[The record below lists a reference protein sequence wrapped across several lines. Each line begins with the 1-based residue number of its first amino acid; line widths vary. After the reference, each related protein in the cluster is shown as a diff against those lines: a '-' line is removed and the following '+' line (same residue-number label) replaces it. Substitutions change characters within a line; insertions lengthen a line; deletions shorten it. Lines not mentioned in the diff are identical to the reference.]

1 MLELAA
7 KGGAR
12 RPRLRADNVAH
23 RHSFDG
29 EARATALQPKLHP
42 ELQPRASSQH
52 TKPGRSRPAAP
63 RAPKHHP

>member
-12 RPRLRADNVAH
+12 RPRPHKQPRADNAAH

-29 EARATALQPKLHP
+29 EARATALQP
-42 ELQPRASSQH
+42 RASNQH
-52 TKPGRSRPAAP
+52 PPTPQPAP
-63 RAPKHHP
+63 TNPSPTCS

>member
-12 RPRLRADNVAH
+12 RPRLRADNAAH

-29 EARATALQPKLHP
+29 EARATALQP
-42 ELQPRASSQH
+42 ELQPEL
-52 TKPGRSRPAAP
+52 
-63 RAPKHHP
+63 

>member
-12 RPRLRADNVAH
+12 RPRLRGDNVAH

-29 EARATALQPKLHP
+29 EARASALQPELQP

-52 TKPGRSRPAAP
+52 PPSPADLQPP
-63 RAPKHHP
+63 RAPNL